1 MPLPLLAA
9 IPALL
14 GGIGGAGGI
23 LGALGGAGGIMGML
37 GKLLPFGE
45 MLSSITKKFTS
56 GGMEDTDAKQEQAKQ
71 GGAQA
76 KEGSADFLS
85 RMAQGLPGIGQPLGI
100 LNLLG

>member
-23 LGALGGAGGIMGML
+23 LGALGGAGGIMGMI
-37 GKLLPFGE
+37 GKILPFGE
-45 MLSSITKKFTS
+45 MLGNVMKGLGGS
-56 GGMEDTDAKQEQAKQ
+56 GSEDSESKQ
-71 GGAQA
+71 GQAQEGGARAQQQA
-76 KEGSADFLS
+76 DDFME
-85 RMAQGLPGIGQPLGI
+85 RAKRGLAGGPLPTTI